1 MIISDISMIVLSS
14 SPTGIVRQ
22 GQFSRESIKL
32 KTGLRQSDNAR
43 IPEDLIK
50 PRFILNEF
58 NLTL

>member
-1 MIISDISMIVLSS
+1 MIVLSS